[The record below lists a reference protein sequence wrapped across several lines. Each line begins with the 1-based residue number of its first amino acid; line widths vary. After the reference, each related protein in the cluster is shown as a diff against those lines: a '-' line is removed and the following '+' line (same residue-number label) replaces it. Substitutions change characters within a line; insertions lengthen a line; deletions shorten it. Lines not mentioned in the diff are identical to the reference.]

1 MKRISHF
8 NTARDKTLHIETEG
22 AIVNIR
28 VGLQDFEGHE
38 VTSVEILPDNHCA
51 GDPKWTLD
59 GSINNRLIK
68 PLS

>member
-1 MKRISHF
+1 MKSISHF

-28 VGLQDFEGHE
+28 IGLNDPDGHE
-38 VTSVEILPDNHCA
+38 VTHIEILPDDHYFGESRWA
-51 GDPKWTLD
+51 LD

-68 PLS
+68 ELK